1 MKKIFFI
8 LVISLF
14 CFSILNAE
22 EIKLNLLFSNDVH
35 GGIDAVLAT
44 FMNPDFP
51 PPLGGAASAATYIES
66 VREYAKENGEAVL
79 LLDAGDFFQGHPIGT
94 MSEGVAV
101 INYMNWI

>member
-8 LVISLF
+8 LLISLL

-22 EIKLNLLFSNDVH
+22 EIKLNLLFTNDIH

-51 PPLGGAASAATYIES
+51 PPLGGAASAATYIEL
-66 VREYAKENGEAVL
+66 VREYAK
-79 LLDAGDFFQGHPIGT
+79 T
-94 MSEGVAV
+94 K
-101 INYMNWI
+101 